1 MRKMHIL
8 TSLVAVLLLSASTAF
23 AEVKVTMHDG
33 RVSVVAKD
41 ATLRQIL
48 TEWARVGQTKI
59 VNVERIPGG
68 PMTIELTNMPEQQ
81 ALDLLLRSVSGFMTA
96 ARHVPVA
103 NLSQYDRIVV
113 MPTSAAPRQAM
124 APQPSTPTFAQPQ
137 FTPPPVDDDVEDER
151 PAPNVPMPNVAYPNG
166 GVVGGVPNP
175 RGPVFNAFPQP
186 QVIAPQVMPPG
197 MNGVVPQQPAQP
209 GVYPTAPNGG
219 VAIPGMVVQPPQ
231 QPGQPGQIIQ
241 PGQPV
246 RRPGG
251 PEGR

>member
-166 GVVGGVPNP
+166 GVVGGVPACDFAHLSTHLIAT
-175 RGPVFNAFPQP
+175 RR
-186 QVIAPQVMPPG
+186 VIARTGSRTTSRPPSG
-197 MNGVVPQQPAQP
+197 TCRSIAVTVIRKPSGLQNASVTTCSLSSRAC
-209 GVYPTAPNGG
+209 TARASIAG
-219 VAIPGMVVQPPQ
+219 
-231 QPGQPGQIIQ
+231 
-241 PGQPV
+241 
-246 RRPGG
+246 RP
-251 PEGR
+251 